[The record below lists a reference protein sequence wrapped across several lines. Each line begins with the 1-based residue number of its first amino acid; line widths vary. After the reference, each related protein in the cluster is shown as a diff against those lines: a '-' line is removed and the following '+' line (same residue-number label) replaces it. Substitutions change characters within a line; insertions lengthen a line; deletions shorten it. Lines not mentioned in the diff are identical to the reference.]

1 MNIFYLL
8 TTTLVLLVGDE
19 AADKAKS
26 DATGNIEFYVAEEK
40 YWGRTLLLGRLA
52 ACAQQ

>member
-8 TTTLVLLVGDE
+8 TIIVVLLTSDE

-26 DATGNIEFYVAEEK
+26 DATH
-40 YWGRTLLLGRLA
+40 LLD
-52 ACAQQ
+52 Q